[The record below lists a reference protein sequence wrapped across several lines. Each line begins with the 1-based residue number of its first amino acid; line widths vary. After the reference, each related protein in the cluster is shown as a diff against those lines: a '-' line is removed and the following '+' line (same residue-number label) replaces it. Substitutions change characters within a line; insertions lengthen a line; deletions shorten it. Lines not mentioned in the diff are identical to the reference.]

1 MLRVELQY
9 NEIDFAQLQPLF
21 FKRPTKS
28 AVSLNTCAL
37 QMRLGHINLIILYQN
52 QCITY
57 HSRATLSWK
66 TGACSFTRRNGN
78 PYPLLI
84 FGSDM
89 LRNHKHSQGNGFILE
104 SCYFPVSLPFLAFP
118 HCPRIDFK
126 APLWNQCFPPPLLN
140 SFPFSNPHCC
150 SQYYLDSVYFITF
163 YRDFLSADLVVLLQT
178 ESLNWS

>member
-1 MLRVELQY
+1 MNVLLQFVPEAVRRVWTNGPILGTGFDVASLASIIITMLRVELQY

-52 QCITY
+52 QRITY
-57 HSRATLSWK
+57 HSRVTLSWK

-126 APLWNQCFPPPLLN
+126 APLWNQCFPPPLIKLI
-140 SFPFSNPHCC
+140 SFF
-150 SQYYLDSVYFITF
+150 
-163 YRDFLSADLVVLLQT
+163 
-178 ESLNWS
+178 